1 MAHASRA
8 LDVLA
13 AGAPDGFA
21 AVVTHIDTIESV
33 AAGSGMD
40 VFTKTFRVGEETAYA
55 PGFDEGDQV
64 LWLAGTMVHDA
75 CHSRLYTEG
84 QTYTGRDAEL

>member
-1 MAHASRA
+1 MPPVSTRA
-8 LDVLA
+8 
-13 AGAPDGFA
+13 
-21 AVVTHIDTIESV
+21 I
-33 AAGSGMD
+33 
-40 VFTKTFRVGEETAYA
+40 
-55 PGFDEGDQV
+55 QV